1 MPVVHSGRLILAH
14 VILLSVSLLLLTTNL
29 ELILFLFV
37 DTVSSGFGRFILDV
51 TFGLSLKGSPV

>member
-14 VILLSVSLLLLTTNL
+14 VILLSVSLLLLTNNL